1 MASSGWPAG
10 VARAHTH
17 VPVVVEADAFSS
29 VVGKA
34 RLLEANTPKR
44 TVSPMDE
51 ARVVHSLVTDDHLS
65 PTQITKLLGRGR
77 GWVDR
82 RVTLGQRLA
91 PECAR
96 HLDAGRLSATT
107 AHALAGLPAAGA
119 AAPGREPR
127 APRAAHPRGRG
138 HARDLARGLRH
149 ADPGGAAARSAPRH
163 AGARRARGLPARA
176 HRARAAGAL
185 PPDRARPAGARAARS
200 HRLPRPRPPRPRR
213 LPTAA
218 GRPRPPTR
226 PHPSEGARHHADP
239 RGTGRTA
246 APGAGPHPDPR
257 HGPAPEP
264 RRQDDPPS
272 PGPLAR
278 APRRPR
284 RRSWR
289 PTTR

>member
-107 AHALAGLPAAGA
+107 AHALAGLPAAEQPRLAESIVRHGLRTREAEALLATWRA
-119 AAPGREPR
+119 ASDTPTREALLRDPRRATPAPGAPAVSPLGPTARELQTRFLQTEHALQELTQLDLTGFPDPDHR
-127 APRAAHPRGRG
+127 VLAACQ
-138 HARDLARGLRH
+138 
-149 ADPGGAAARSAPRH
+149 
-163 AGARRARGLPARA
+163 
-176 HRARAAGAL
+176 
-185 PPDRARPAGARAARS
+185 
-200 HRLPRPRPPRPRR
+200 RR
-213 LPTAA
+213 LV
-218 GRPRPPTR
+218 
-226 PHPSEGARHHADP
+226 ARILQLAHTLQKEHATDADP

-264 RRQDDPPS
+264 RRQDHPPS

-284 RRSWR
+284 PRSWR